1 MRRSCMGTRDGSHAR
16 TPSLVQTRPSL
27 ARPRRVDAHSPS
39 CAQTSS
45 RSDMTKKNRYSRKR
59 RKAIRRQRGF
69 PSDDANIIG
78 RTRSRESV
86 SERGAPT
93 RSSLAR
99 TRDARTTSPPSQPRS
114 LETTAMRSMRSPVLL
129 LLLGLLLALTPGAE
143 AGKLGKLLLWK
154 HWGKSH
160 GGHHGR
166 SGGVA
171 ATKSGGWSGDSKS
184 HGGDSSGGG
193 KHQGD
198 MSHMD
203 TDDDSDDS
211 QDWWHSKSW
220 RRESWWGKH
229 MSRHGGWKMRTSGR
243 TFGNGQGIRAAKCML
258 RECGMELQKCRFDM
272 TCRQG
277 VKCAVGE
284 DPSRA
289 LSGFPRRVPSGLSA
303 PVSSQPHVFPR
314 RSLSLK
320 PRKKQLTL
328 LAIFG
333 DDPHERLRIR
343 RRRRQ
348 PRVLARLRPRE
359 PQRRVL
365 EAVRVP
371 LGLWMHARDVRPT
384 KGPRRREKRLYDAA
398 TGWR

>member
-1 MRRSCMGTRDGSHAR
+1 
-16 TPSLVQTRPSL
+16 
-27 ARPRRVDAHSPS
+27 
-39 CAQTSS
+39 
-45 RSDMTKKNRYSRKR
+45 
-59 RKAIRRQRGF
+59 
-69 PSDDANIIG
+69 
-78 RTRSRESV
+78 
-86 SERGAPT
+86 
-93 RSSLAR
+93 
-99 TRDARTTSPPSQPRS
+99 
-114 LETTAMRSMRSPVLL
+114 MRSPVLL

-193 KHQGD
+193 KHHGD

-303 PVSSQPHVFPR
+303 PVASQPHVFPR

-348 PRVLARLRPRE
+348 PRVLTRLRPRE

-384 KGPRRREKRLYDAA
+384 M
-398 TGWR
+398 

>member
-1 MRRSCMGTRDGSHAR
+1 
-16 TPSLVQTRPSL
+16 
-27 ARPRRVDAHSPS
+27 
-39 CAQTSS
+39 
-45 RSDMTKKNRYSRKR
+45 
-59 RKAIRRQRGF
+59 
-69 PSDDANIIG
+69 
-78 RTRSRESV
+78 
-86 SERGAPT
+86 
-93 RSSLAR
+93 
-99 TRDARTTSPPSQPRS
+99 
-114 LETTAMRSMRSPVLL
+114 MRSPVLL

-193 KHQGD
+193 MHHDDSKSHGGDSSGGGMHHGNSKSHGGDSGGKHHGD

-258 RECGMELQKCRFDM
+258 RECGMELQK
-272 TCRQG
+272 
-277 VKCAVGE
+277 
-284 DPSRA
+284 
-289 LSGFPRRVPSGLSA
+289 
-303 PVSSQPHVFPR
+303 
-314 RSLSLK
+314 
-320 PRKKQLTL
+320 
-328 LAIFG
+328 
-333 DDPHERLRIR
+333 
-343 RRRRQ
+343 
-348 PRVLARLRPRE
+348 
-359 PQRRVL
+359 
-365 EAVRVP
+365 
-371 LGLWMHARDVRPT
+371 
-384 KGPRRREKRLYDAA
+384 
-398 TGWR
+398 